1 MTKSQYLVDP
11 DVNNFIN
18 WLGPFL
24 DVGFTHT
31 YTLPNGT
38 LWSCSSIYDAFLNYN
53 WGNNNFSTTAIKLS
67 AIKRIYD
74 YGVLTNDIEI
84 IKCACDL
91 VFSWG
96 GVENGNSKYVNNYNP
111 INFPNIQ
118 AELTAGILL
127 FNQLTFDDD
136 FPDNSIK
143 LNSGFTKIYS
153 LLRNDFIIY
162 DSRVALALYYLI
174 GKYTLANGLN
184 DIPNLLIFRIPPRK
198 GNIALRQIPQF
209 LTNNGFIING
219 PNGAN
224 NYQISNMRANWILSE
239 VLNRNPGSLFNT
251 LAVELRLRALESALF
266 MIGYD

>member
-84 IKCACDL
+84 YPSMIYFKYKETCAYKETYKNKEVL
-91 VFSWG
+91 VPII
-96 GVENGNSKYVNNYNP
+96 VDNNN
-111 INFPNIQ
+111 IND
-118 AELTAGILL
+118 
-127 FNQLTFDDD
+127 QLT
-136 FPDNSIK
+136 NISIP
-143 LNSGFTKIYS
+143 LFYDVITKIYKVQYF
-153 LLRNDFIIY
+153 DFQFQNEIKTFVNNFIVMCNKY
-162 DSRVALALYYLI
+162 ITTQQVNHPKQYYL
-174 GKYTLANGLN
+174 
-184 DIPNLLIFRIPPRK
+184 
-198 GNIALRQIPQF
+198 
-209 LTNNGFIING
+209 
-219 PNGAN
+219 
-224 NYQISNMRANWILSE
+224 
-239 VLNRNPGSLFNT
+239 NRT
-251 LAVELRLRALESALF
+251 KKKK
-266 MIGYD
+266 DKK